1 MTREGEELAFVSS
14 AWKKS
19 LSTPSIGAGLP
30 IDGFGDRK
38 IGGAKK
44 ELRILVGVKRVDST
58 HTWNMPKK

>member
-1 MTREGEELAFVSS
+1 LAFVSS
-14 AWKKS
+14 ARKKS

-44 ELRILVGVKRVDST
+44 ELRNLVEIKTVDT
-58 HTWNMPKK
+58 LHTWNMPKK

>member
-1 MTREGEELAFVSS
+1 LAFVSS

-19 LSTPSIGAGLP
+19 VSTPSIAAGLP

-44 ELRILVGVKRVDST
+44 ELRNLGEMKRVDSL